1 MTQTRPT
8 AAAKPS
14 RPHSLRLIASSCA
27 LLALAGCVST
37 PKAPDAA
44 LQAAKIA
51 ISHAETA
58 RSESGTSPELREA
71 RDKLAA
77 ARSAV
82 VRKDM
87 LQAERLAQESRVAA
101 ELAFAKAEADKA
113 AAINA
118 DMRTSID
125 ALKVEMQRNA
135 GDPQ

>member
-1 MTQTRPT
+1 MYKKFLCIP
-8 AAAKPS
+8 
-14 RPHSLRLIASSCA
+14 LIAIG
-27 LLALAGCVST
+27 LLAGCASYET
-37 PKAPDAA
+37 RSAAP
-44 LQAAKIA
+44 
-51 ISHAETA
+51 A
-58 RSESGTSPELREA
+58 RIESGTSPELREA